1 MSQPC
6 ADTPPCSNTCGRL
19 TSKTGNRSM
28 LIATVCTD
36 SRQWKIMVV
45 VAVVIA
51 IVGATDIN
59 IIPGTVTVTVTA
71 TVKY

>member
-1 MSQPC
+1 
-6 ADTPPCSNTCGRL
+6 
-19 TSKTGNRSM
+19 M

-59 IIPGTVTVTVTA
+59 IIPGTVTVIEIVTKQFA
-71 TVKY
+71 CKLVST

>member
-1 MSQPC
+1 
-6 ADTPPCSNTCGRL
+6 
-19 TSKTGNRSM
+19 M

-59 IIPGTVTVTVTA
+59 IIPGTITVTVTVTA

>member
-1 MSQPC
+1 
-6 ADTPPCSNTCGRL
+6 
-19 TSKTGNRSM
+19 
-28 LIATVCTD
+28 
-36 SRQWKIMVV
+36 MVV

-59 IIPGTVTVTVTA
+59 IIPGTITVTVTA